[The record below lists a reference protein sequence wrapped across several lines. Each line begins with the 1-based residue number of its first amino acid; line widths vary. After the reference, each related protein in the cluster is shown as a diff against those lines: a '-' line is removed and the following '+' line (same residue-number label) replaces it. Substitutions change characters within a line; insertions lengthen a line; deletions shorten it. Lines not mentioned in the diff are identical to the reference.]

1 MFQKYFHYFFK
12 PAVKKLLLLLLFFSL
27 AISITKTKAQ
37 AQKPNII
44 FILGDDIGYKA
55 LTSNGGNLFF
65 TPTIDSLAN
74 NGMRFTQ
81 CYSSPLCSPSRFLLL
96 TGKYN
101 FRNYYKWGLIDTTEK
116 TMANL
121 FKDAGYKTGCFG
133 KWQFGGGD
141 PSIHILGFD
150 EYTVHDALGPSEI
163 GSRYK
168 NPDIYTHGNFL
179 PKFKTKNKYG
189 PDIISDSLLKFI
201 EDNKS
206 VPFFVY
212 YPLILTHGPFSP
224 TPDDTAFANWHFG
237 NDTSFF
243 PSMVKYMDKEI
254 GKLMAKLQE
263 LGIDKNTVIVFTGDN
278 GSPKKVEEYNDNGE
292 GESGGKAKTTSTG
305 THVPL
310 IVYWPAKV
318 VPGTVNND
326 LIDFT
331 DFLPTFAGIANIS
344 IPKTW
349 TTDGVDFSPRLTGG
363 AGAPRSWIFDYFN
376 HDPSKSITR
385 DTTRRFAQ
393 TAQYKL
399 YDTSAANNERL
410 FYDIVKDAEEAN
422 PIPDNLLTAEEK
434 EIKDQ
439 LLNVINGYVLQGFA
453 VMADPVA
460 EPLTITD
467 SSITISDSIKI
478 DGGSTIT
485 STGVVWDT
493 KQDPVLSGNNY
504 TLDIPYKN
512 RFSSYISGLDANKTY
527 YVRTYAT
534 NKAGTAY
541 SNQISFTTFLK
552 APKAI
557 EATDIDF
564 TAFIA
569 HWIAVPGALN
579 YRIDVSTSPYFS
591 NAIENSLSE
600 EFNKGI
606 NPPEGWAFN
615 GGLSGNNFAF
625 GKAAPS
631 IEFKAKNSSI
641 TTKILPAFANS
652 LSFWMRALTSDN
664 SSSLLVE
671 GYDGFEWRVID
682 DITNIPVSS
691 KIKTYNFTESPSSK
705 NNFIQFK
712 ITYFK
717 DAGNIVVDD
726 INIDYPTVTNSFVT
740 GYHDRI
746 VNTDSLKITDLKK
759 DSQYYYRVRAE
770 YINGIS
776 VNSNTIAARA
786 FKNFPL
792 QLSLFPNPSNSEFFL
807 KVQNGS
813 DEIIELIIYD
823 VHGNKIYQTSGNR
836 YDQFA
841 FGRNFAPGTY
851 FLRVMQGD
859 TKKTVKIIKTGR

>member
-1 MFQKYFHYFFK
+1 M
-12 PAVKKLLLLLLFFSL
+12 LFSL
-27 AISITKTKAQ
+27 VIFTTRTEAQ

-44 FILGDDIGYKA
+44 FILGDDVGYKA
-55 LTSNGGNLFF
+55 LTVNGGNLFS
-65 TPTIDSLAN
+65 TPAIDSLSH

-101 FRNYYKWGLIDTTEK
+101 FRNYYKWGLMDTTDR
-116 TMANL
+116 TMGNL

-141 PSIHILGFD
+141 PSIHALGFD
-150 EYTVHDALGPSEI
+150 EYTVHDALGPSQI

-179 PKFKTKNKYG
+179 PNSKTKDKYG

-201 EDNKS
+201 EENKS
-206 VPFFVY
+206 APFFVY
-212 YPLILTHGPFSP
+212 YPMILTHGPFSP
-224 TPDDTAFANWHFG
+224 TPDDTVAFANWHFG

-263 LGIDKNTVIVFTGDN
+263 LGIDKNTVIIYSGDN
-278 GSPKKVEEYNDNGE
+278 GSPKKIEEYNDDGE

-310 IVYWPAKV
+310 IVYWPGKIT
-318 VPGTVNND
+318 PGTVNND

-331 DFLPTFAGIANIS
+331 DFLPTFAGIADIS

-349 TTDGVDFSPRLTGG
+349 IEDGVDFSTRLTGG
-363 AGAPRSWIFDYFN
+363 AGTPRSWIFDYFN
-376 HDPSKSITR
+376 HDPSIFISN

-393 TAQYKL
+393 TAKYKL
-399 YDTSAANNERL
+399 YDTSAANSKRL
-410 FYDIVKDAEEAN
+410 FYNIIKDTEEVN
-422 PIPDNLLTAEEK
+422 PIPDNLLTAQEK
-434 EIKDQ
+434 DIQDQ
-439 LLNVINGYVLQGFA
+439 LLSVINGYVLQGFA
-453 VMADPVA
+453 VMADPVLQ
-460 EPLTITD
+460 PLTITD

-493 KQDPVLSGNNY
+493 KQNPVLSNNNY
-504 TLDIPYKN
+504 TLDIPYRN
-512 RFSSYISGLDANKTY
+512 RFSSDISNLDANTTY

-541 SNQISFTTFLK
+541 SNQISFTTFQK
-552 APKAI
+552 APKATQ
-557 EATDIDF
+557 ATDIEF
-564 TAFIA
+564 TKFTA
-569 HWIAVPGALN
+569 HWIAVPDAQN

-591 NAIENSLSE
+591 NTTKNSLIE
-600 EFNKGI
+600 GFNKGI
-606 NPPEGWAFN
+606 NPPDGWVFK

-625 GKAAPS
+625 GKSAPS

-652 LSFWMRALTSDN
+652 LSFWMRSLTGNNFSF
-664 SSSLLVE
+664 LLVE
-671 GYDGFEWRVID
+671 GFDGFEWRVVDNIN
-682 DITNIPVSS
+682 NIPVSP
-691 KIKTYNFTESPSSK
+691 KIKTYNFTAFPGSK

-712 ITYFK
+712 FTYFK
-717 DAGNIVVDD
+717 DGGNIVIDD
-726 INIDYPTVTNSFVT
+726 IDIDYPTVKNLFVKSYQDT
-740 GYHDRI
+740 L
-746 VNTDSLKITDLKK
+746 VNADSLKVTDIKK
-759 DSQYYYRVRAE
+759 DTQYYYRVRAE
-770 YINGIS
+770 YATGTS
-776 VNSNTIAARA
+776 VNSNTIAVRPVTDSSDDPA
-786 FKNFPL
+786 L
-792 QLSLFPNPSNSEFFL
+792 QINVFPNPSSNEFFL
-807 KVQNGS
+807 KVQTAS
-813 DEIIELIIYD
+813 DKIIDLLIYD
-823 VHGNKIYQTSGNR
+823 LQGNKIYQTSGNVNE
-836 YDQFA
+836 QFT

-851 FLRVMQGD
+851 FVRVIQGN
-859 TKKTVKIIKTGR
+859 TKKTAKIIKAGR